1 MTPPARPLIGAAA
14 TKAFRSKDNP
24 IPHLFKL
31 RVLPAAFLLLIALAL
46 APAVLHAQDIE
57 KAEFFREGLAP
68 VRKDRGYDLTIVYF
82 MDYQCPAC
90 RQYTPDVAR
99 AFAEDRRLRIIYRD
113 TPIFGPRSEAA
124 ARAAIASQF
133 QGRHEAFHH
142 ALMTQ
147 KMPLDDAAIRAA
159 AKKAGVDW
167 ARLQSDLARRRDD
180 IERQIVDNMALSEA
194 ASLSGTPAFIVGD
207 QLTDGA
213 LSYAEL
219 KRQIADER
227 KLLARPAA
235 AAPQPQPQPVEEPK
249 PQAPQAKTAS
259 EAPAAGA
266 APPDFRRSAAPPVR
280 EEPAAAPPG
289 RFRTPLLAGLA
300 GLLLLGL
307 AVLGY
312 RLNARRS
319 RH

>member
-1 MTPPARPLIGAAA
+1 MSLIPL
-14 TKAFRSKDNP
+14 S
-24 IPHLFKL
+24 
-31 RVLPAAFLLLIALAL
+31 L
-46 APAVLHAQDIE
+46 APAVLHAQEIE
-57 KAEFFREGLAP
+57 KEDFFREGLAP
-68 VRKDRGYDLTIVYF
+68 VRKDNGFDLTIVYF

-90 RQYTPDVAR
+90 RQYTPDVRR
-99 AFAEDRRLRIIYRD
+99 AFAEDKRLRIIYRD

-147 KMPLDDAAIRAA
+147 KLPLDETAIQSA

-167 ARLQSDLARRRDD
+167 AQLQSDLARRREG

-219 KRQIADER
+219 KQQIAEERRRLPAQPVVEPKETKDEKPELTR
-227 KLLARPAA
+227 AQ
-235 AAPQPQPQPVEEPK
+235 AAPDEPVARSQP
-249 PQAPQAKTAS
+249 
-259 EAPAAGA
+259 PA
-266 APPDFRRSAAPPVR
+266 FRRSAPPLASAETATAPRPR
-280 EEPAAAPPG
+280 SPAVW
-289 RFRTPLLAGLA
+289 LAGLA
-300 GLLLLGL
+300 GLLLTGL
-307 AVLGY
+307 AALAY
-312 RLNARRS
+312 RARMKRL
-319 RH
+319 RR

>member
-1 MTPPARPLIGAAA
+1 MSLT
-14 TKAFRSKDNP
+14 
-24 IPHLFKL
+24 
-31 RVLPAAFLLLIALAL
+31 
-46 APAVLHAQDIE
+46 PAVVHAQAIE
-57 KAEFFREGLAP
+57 KEDFFREDLAP
-68 VRKDRGYDLTIVYF
+68 VRKDKGYDLTIIYF

-124 ARAAIASQF
+124 ARTAIASQF
-133 QGRHEAFHH
+133 QGRHAAFHH

-147 KMPLDDAAIRAA
+147 KMPLDDAAIQAA

-167 ARLQSDLARRRDD
+167 ARLQSDLARRRAD

-227 KLLARPAA
+227 KLLAKPTAA
-235 AAPQPQPQPVEEPK
+235 AETAEAKDAK
-249 PQAPQAKTAS
+249 PDTPPTELAAEKPTAK
-259 EAPAAGA
+259 A
-266 APPDFRRSAAPPVR
+266 APSAFRRSASTTAP
-280 EEPAAAPPG
+280 EEAAMPPPS
-289 RFRTPLLAGLA
+289 RSRIAWLAGMA

-307 AVLGY
+307 AVLAY
-312 RLNARRS
+312 RLATRRARN
-319 RH
+319 